1 MKHSI
6 SIIGLATLAAM
17 FLAPP
22 AAVANEVTSAEVHM
36 VTTWAQ
42 SIDKNQDHQ
51 LSKAEV
57 LALVERAFASAD
69 TKKAG
74 KLDMKQTAIMLREF
88 DPRAVGVRPTLPRP

>member
-17 FLAPP
+17 FPATP
-22 AAVANEVTSAEVHM
+22 AAVAM